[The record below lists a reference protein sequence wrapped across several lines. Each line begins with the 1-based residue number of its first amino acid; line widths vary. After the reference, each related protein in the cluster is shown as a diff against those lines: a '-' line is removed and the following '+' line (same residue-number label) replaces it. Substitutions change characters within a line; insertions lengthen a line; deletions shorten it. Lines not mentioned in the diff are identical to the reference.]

1 VSEKRFDEPRVG
13 LNRIYTKQG
22 DSGETRLAGGQT
34 VPKDDPRLECYG
46 TIDELNAL
54 IGMACLTATGMAI
67 REPKLQPL
75 PESLRRIQHELFN
88 LGSIVATKPE
98 DLKPTQ
104 PQITDADVGKLE
116 NEIDAVNAGLPPLK
130 SFVLPGG
137 TRLNVEL
144 HACRTVC
151 RRAERQLVAVYRS
164 TGAPGEALRYLNR
177 LSDAFFVWSRW
188 VNKSLGAEEI
198 LWDPNQAAS
207 AQYLTRK
214 KK

>member
-1 VSEKRFDEPRVG
+1 VG

-22 DSGETRLAGGQT
+22 DGGETRLAGGES
-34 VPKDDPRLECYG
+34 VPKDDPRLECHG

-54 IGMACLTATGMAI
+54 IGMACLTATGLSI

-88 LGSIVATKPE
+88 LGAVLASKPE
-98 DLKPTQ
+98 NVKSTL
-104 PQITDADVGKLE
+104 PQITDAEVGKLE
-116 NEIDAVNAGLPPLK
+116 NEIDAVNAGLPSLK

-151 RRAERQLVAVYRS
+151 RRAERQIVALSRGA
-164 TGAPGEALRYLNR
+164 GAPAQAIPYLNR